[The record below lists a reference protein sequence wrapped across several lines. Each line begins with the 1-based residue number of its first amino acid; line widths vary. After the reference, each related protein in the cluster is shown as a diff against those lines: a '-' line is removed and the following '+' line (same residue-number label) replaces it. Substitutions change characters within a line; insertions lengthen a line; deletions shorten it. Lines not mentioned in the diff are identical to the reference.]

1 MVPSR
6 LIRLLERFKGGFG
19 GLPKNDGV
27 FSRLPKITPFA
38 GLLESWRGCQT
49 KDDVLPFILS
59 HMRTH
64 NSQ

>member
-1 MVPSR
+1 MALSR

-27 FSRLPKITPFA
+27 FSRLPIITPFA

-49 KDDVLPFILS
+49 KEDVLPFISS
-59 HMRTH
+59 HIRTH
-64 NSQ
+64 KSQ